1 MSDAQYIDV
10 MSIKMQALY
19 FACYDGPIW
28 VPGTS
33 KAAPTVSPEGA
44 DSLPE
49 PSDKAS
55 PEFAAWKQR
64 NPWKYW
70 EDIED
75 APAN

>member
-33 KAAPTVSPEGA
+33 KAAPTE
-44 DSLPE
+44 E
-49 PSDKAS
+49 PITTES
-55 PEFAAWKQR
+55 E
-64 NPWKYW
+64 
-70 EDIED
+70 
-75 APAN
+75 